1 MRRFPA
7 LPSKAQLGRWCACAL
22 LLLLPGSFLAL
33 PVVWLV
39 RRRRLAAGG

>member
-7 LPSKAQLGRWCACAL
+7 LPSTARLGKWCAGAL
-22 LLLLPGSFLAL
+22 LVLLPGSFLAL

-39 RRRRLAAGG
+39 RRWRLAAGG